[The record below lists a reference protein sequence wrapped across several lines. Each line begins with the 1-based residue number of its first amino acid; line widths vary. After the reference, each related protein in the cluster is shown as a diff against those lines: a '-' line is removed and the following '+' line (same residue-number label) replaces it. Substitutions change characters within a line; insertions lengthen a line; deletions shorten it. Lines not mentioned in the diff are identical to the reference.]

1 MNTAITI
8 AAIVVPALVAGAA
21 IVFGW
26 LQHRGRAEQDRRLV
40 DLENVRTVLDEAAI
54 ALHQVAYV
62 LDDVRSF
69 GAHGGVS
76 FRQTA
81 EGDEAFTKLERLGKD
96 LDMLV
101 ERLAIRLDEDVD
113 IVRSFKIADV
123 AVLSVYR
130 ALEALPLEPPGSPFD
145 PPGSPVS
152 AEQRRL
158 NDEKRAK
165 VDREIEVF
173 EVARS
178 KFMAAARK
186 TAGARI
192 DVSRAG

>member
-1 MNTAITI
+1 VNTAITI
-8 AAIVVPALVAGAA
+8 AAIVIPALVAGAA

-26 LQHRGRAEQDRRLV
+26 LQHRGRAEQDRGLV

-69 GAHGGVS
+69 LAQHGGVS
-76 FRQTA
+76 VRQTD
-81 EGDEAFTKLERLGKD
+81 EGNEAFTKLGRLGKD
-96 LDMLV
+96 LDVLV
-101 ERLAIRLDEDVD
+101 ERLAIRFDDNTE
-113 IVRSFKIADV
+113 IVRSFKVAD
-123 AVLSVYR
+123 ATVLSVYR
-130 ALEALPLEPPGSPFD
+130 ALALLRPESPSD
-145 PPGSPVS
+145 GSPVS
-152 AEQRRL
+152 AEQARRL
-158 NDEKRAK
+158 NDEKRAEI
-165 VDREIEVF
+165 DRDIGVF

-178 KFMAAARK
+178 MAAAHQ